1 MPSLHRAFPAAAL
14 LASGLAAA
22 AAQAGT
28 ITGRVS
34 LVEKGGRPATDASEV
49 VVWVEGARA
58 RPKPAKAVVEMKG
71 KEFRP
76 RVTVVGVG
84 STVEFPNGDPIF
96 HNAFSVSGDNRF
108 DLDLYK
114 RPKTGMFTFQHPGI
128 VRVYCNIHP
137 QMSAVVV
144 VRDNPFFTR
153 ANADGSFTLEGVPAG
168 PQVVK
173 VWHERGGEAQAQV
186 TVPAQGA
193 APAAAITLDA
203 SSFKRTA
210 HKNKLGKDY
219 SGSDY

>member
-137 QMSAVVV
+137 QMSAVLLVV
-144 VRDNPFFTR
+144 DSPFHTR
-153 ANADGSFTLEGVPAG
+153 ATQDGTFVIEDVPPGKYALRA
-168 PQVVK
+168 
-173 VWHERGGEAQAQV
+173 WHERGGEAEVAID
-186 TVPAQGA
+186 VPKEGA
-193 APAAAITLDA
+193 VSATLTLDG
-203 SSFKRTA
+203 SNFKRVA

-219 SGSDY
+219 SDTSY